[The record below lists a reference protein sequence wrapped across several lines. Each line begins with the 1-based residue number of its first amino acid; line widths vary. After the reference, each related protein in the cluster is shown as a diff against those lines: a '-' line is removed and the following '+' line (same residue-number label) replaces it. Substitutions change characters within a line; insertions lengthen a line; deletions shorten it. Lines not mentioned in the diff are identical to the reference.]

1 MTKLIIAIAFGLT
14 LMNSAVSAQ
23 LTTVRIEN
31 FGSIGLPK
39 NMEIQG
45 GAYKEIT
52 EKIKEVN
59 GVSASKVIFQQK
71 NLNKIDKSSF
81 NTYARVF
88 VRTQQGSNGEFK
100 KLKEPLTVNEANEV
114 NSEYKNQIEYEASA
128 NNAKILEWYKAR
140 VTKINNQ
147 NAITFGYKR
156 QIGSNPPVKVE
167 TFMFQNYN
175 KLHIVTFEYRIDEN
189 NWSATFTNIKSSIK
203 IL

>member
-1 MTKLIIAIAFGLT
+1 MIKFIAAIAFMT
-14 LMNSAVSAQ
+14 LMNPSVSAQ
-23 LTTVRIEN
+23 LTTVKIEN

-71 NLNKIDKSSF
+71 NLNTADKSSF
-81 NTYARVF
+81 TTYARVF
-88 VRTQQGSNGEFK
+88 VRTQQGNNGDFK
-100 KLKEPLTVNEANEV
+100 KLKDALTTADANDVNTEF
-114 NSEYKNQIEYEASA
+114 KNQIESEAPR
-128 NNAKILEWYKAR
+128 NNATILEWYKAR
-140 VTKINNQ
+140 VTTLNNQ
-147 NAITFGYKR
+147 NVITFGYKR

-167 TFMFQNYN
+167 TFMFQNYDR
-175 KLHIVTFEYRIDEN
+175 LHIVTFEYRIDEN
-189 NWSATFTNIKSSIK
+189 NWSSVFTSVKSSIK